1 MCALMK
7 HIKYKTSFWYLGLIV
22 LGLCC
27 SSTTSWARSRCQTK
41 EAQLLSLSK
50 RLERAESPKLW
61 QSIYQESTTALELI
75 ENKHFNGDSKD
86 DPKTVSSSNQI
97 RTQLLCVQE
106 LLFESAFFLS
116 DNRVKGALWSMRAL
130 GHAVSLS
137 SLSQAIFTHPETKD
151 RLRLLLK
158 RVNRRTKVER
168 KIKKAFKFGKHKTIF
183 IPTQTKPYRLQLS
196 IKQET
201 EWLKCC
207 GLFEGCK
214 DAIQWKVYSQLGSE
228 LSFNLPAA
236 DYKLQWSG
244 ACVQHSN
251 ELSVNPRRNHTNE
264 VEIPKMYCFSEIE
277 LLDELSQELIPFFD
291 LPADKRPQI
300 TIDGVVLADQSKHL
314 KAPENSKISVSYQGY
329 KDQTTTVPM
338 QGAKLKLL
346 LKRCALSLV
355 FQTQP
360 KDLKISGPKRVYWGQ
375 PYTLKFERNGY
386 MPLSKNII
394 VDKPES
400 CSDAKFSVV
409 G

>member
-1 MCALMK
+1 M
-7 HIKYKTSFWYLGLIV
+7 
-22 LGLCC
+22 
-27 SSTTSWARSRCQTK
+27 RS
-41 EAQLLSLSK
+41 
-50 RLERAESPKLW
+50 
-61 QSIYQESTTALELI
+61 
-75 ENKHFNGDSKD
+75 
-86 DPKTVSSSNQI
+86 
-97 RTQLLCVQE
+97 
-106 LLFESAFFLS
+106 
-116 DNRVKGALWSMRAL
+116 L

-151 RLRLLLK
+151 RLRLLVK

-196 IKQET
+196 IKQEA
-201 EWLKCC
+201 EWLKRC

-214 DAIQWKVYSQLGSE
+214 ASQWKVYPQLGSE
-228 LSFNLPAA
+228 LSFKLPAA

-251 ELSVNPRRNHTNE
+251 ELSINPRRNQTSE
-264 VEIPKMYCFSEIE
+264 VEVPKMYCFSEIE

-300 TIDGVVLADQSKHL
+300 TIDGVALTDQSQHL

-360 KDLKISGPKRVYWGQ
+360 TDLKISGPKRVYWGQ
-375 PYTLKFERNGY
+375 PYTLNFERNGY
-386 MPLSKNII
+386 MPLSKSII

-400 CSDAKFSVV
+400 CSDAKHSVDV
-409 G
+409 KLSRQVEVKAYDPQRTQHKALEFKGGWTQS